1 MELAL
6 IMYLCDNNYHARF
19 ILRKYLYLIYFFTKY
34 SSKSSNFLS
43 KLFLFLKI
51 LREQAELLL
60 KTLCKIRRR
69 VKSYHIADFIY
80 FIIVLFQ

>member
-6 IMYLCDNNYHARF
+6 IMYLYDNNYHARF

-34 SSKSSNFLS
+34 SSKSSKFLS

-51 LREQAELLL
+51 FR
-60 KTLCKIRRR
+60 
-69 VKSYHIADFIY
+69 
-80 FIIVLFQ
+80 

>member
-19 ILRKYLYLIYFFTKY
+19 ILRKYPQFVNFFTKY

-80 FIIVLFQ
+80 FIIVLL